1 MAKLSAHGWEIG
13 RIQYTTQMR
22 AYMSDS
28 AVLVNSGSGWKLK
41 GKLKAGL
48 TPESAFKAAQEKQAA
63 IMLNN
68 PAWRDY
74 TKELY
79 SLGGIALTPRLH
91 MTIEL
96 MPDDCDGVWSE
107 CCDGYGDN
115 VHADIDEIS
124 NLCRL
129 YRCAKAF
136 SVGVAL

>member
-1 MAKLSAHGWEIG
+1 MAKLSAHGREIG

-28 AVLVNSGSGWKLK
+28 AVLVNYGSGWKIK

-91 MTIEL
+91 MTIRAFA
-96 MPDDCDGVWSE
+96 G
-107 CCDGYGDN
+107 
-115 VHADIDEIS
+115 
-124 NLCRL
+124 RL
-129 YRCAKAF
+129 RRRL
-136 SVGVAL
+136 VGVLRRLWGQRPRRH